1 MSKAAQTNTLNIIDH
16 FSFATVNICLI
27 KLFFFCPHQSQQQ
40 QQPPIVISR
49 ALRWSNQSIFQSL
62 FHFFILTR
70 TYKVEKL
77 SEDLF
82 KTRLVHFFRAV
93 SLASLFSV
101 LILLGAIVITIIIS
115 EARFFMTPSEFWGL
129 VCLNFVARA
138 KAFSGKE
145 EGRKNKENIFFFI
158 LRDEEEKEIYFIC
171 WRIRMIANNGSVD
184 DDVKNTNS
192 TKQTKG
198 EGKTNLRV
206 EKLRGKIWA
215 SNTWA
220 QSDLKT
226 QLRISQMKI
235 ALFKNSCWKYFRLL
249 PGAMVPLVSYSFS

>member
-1 MSKAAQTNTLNIIDH
+1 MQNKMSHSSATMNKESSKVTGKNLDSNQSRDDCPTFSSNLSETWLVVGPFLCLTLMSKAAQTNTLNIIDH

-115 EARFFMTPSEFWGL
+115 EARFYDP
-129 VCLNFVARA
+129 
-138 KAFSGKE
+138 
-145 EGRKNKENIFFFI
+145 
-158 LRDEEEKEIYFIC
+158 
-171 WRIRMIANNGSVD
+171 
-184 DDVKNTNS
+184 
-192 TKQTKG
+192 
-198 EGKTNLRV
+198 LRV
-206 EKLRGKIWA
+206 LRPCLLKLCC
-215 SNTWA
+215 S
-220 QSDLKT
+220 S
-226 QLRISQMKI
+226 
-235 ALFKNSCWKYFRLL
+235 
-249 PGAMVPLVSYSFS
+249 